1 MATISI
7 ASVSITGAPHTY
19 GVSITVVEPVT
30 FVTYALLAYRF
41 VAFVDLNKIMLLMIF
56 GKQIICGSRLKSQEL
71 WSSKHNSLN
80 KLPRLTY
87 QRKSNQPQIKKLS
100 VRAKYNEVLRS
111 GQRSTYLYIT
121 LGTAVPLRKPVM
133 PGLIRKVLRNEGENG
148 FLRPKGPMYEGY
160 YDDHEGGLEKTRH
173 SLNEKIGQLNS
184 AIDNVYSRL
193 RGGKKM
199 PPIPVESEA
208 DEFIA

>member
-7 ASVSITGAPHTY
+7 ASVSITVCNDNCFNA
-19 GVSITVVEPVT
+19 SI
-30 FVTYALLAYRF
+30 
-41 VAFVDLNKIMLLMIF
+41 
-56 GKQIICGSRLKSQEL
+56 GGSCLKSQEL

-80 KLPRLTY
+80 NLPRLTY

-100 VRAKYNEVLRS
+100 VRAKYNDRIGGEGDFVAGFLLGGALFGS
-111 GQRSTYLYIT
+111 AAYIF
-121 LGTAVPLRKPVM
+121 APK
-133 PGLIRKVLRNEGENG
+133 IRKALRNEGENG

>member
-7 ASVSITGAPHTY
+7 ASVSITGMGFQNCVILILPSVGAPHTY
-19 GVSITVVEPVT
+19 GVSITVVESVT
-30 FVTYALLAYRF
+30 FVTYALLAHRF
-41 VAFVDLNKIMLLMIF
+41 VAFVDLNKIIDRIGGEGDFVAGFLLGGALFGSAAYIF
-56 GKQIICGSRLKSQEL
+56 APK
-71 WSSKHNSLN
+71 
-80 KLPRLTY
+80 
-87 QRKSNQPQIKKLS
+87 
-100 VRAKYNEVLRS
+100 
-111 GQRSTYLYIT
+111 
-121 LGTAVPLRKPVM
+121 
-133 PGLIRKVLRNEGENG
+133 IRKALRNEGENG

>member
-1 MATISI
+1 MFISL
-7 ASVSITGAPHTY
+7 V
-19 GVSITVVEPVT
+19 
-30 FVTYALLAYRF
+30 
-41 VAFVDLNKIMLLMIF
+41 
-56 GKQIICGSRLKSQEL
+56 RLCFQ
-71 WSSKHNSLN
+71 
-80 KLPRLTY
+80 
-87 QRKSNQPQIKKLS
+87 
-100 VRAKYNEVLRS
+100 
-111 GQRSTYLYIT
+111 
-121 LGTAVPLRKPVM
+121 
-133 PGLIRKVLRNEGENG
+133 IRKALRNEGENG